1 MGKWYRMQKQV
12 MLAAMLLCSLDGAY
26 SSHHPQDFL
35 NNVRGQ
41 HDEGM
46 QIAQHFCANC
56 HAAKPLIPVGAP
68 RMGIDADWSPRIKQ
82 GLAAI
87 VQHTEE
93 GMNAMPPRGGCFECS
108 DKQLLLAILALMPE
122 KEQRRLNKML
132 KELN

>member
-1 MGKWYRMQKQV
+1 MVKWFLMQKQV
-12 MLAAMLLCSLDGAY
+12 ILAAMLLFAVAGAY
-26 SSHHPQDFL
+26 SSHRPQDFL

-41 HDEGM
+41 QDEGR

-68 RMGIDADWSPRIKQ
+68 RIGIEADWAPRIKQ
-82 GLAAI
+82 GIAEM
-87 VQHTEE
+87 VKHTDE

-108 DKQLLLAILALMPE
+108 DQQLLLAILALLPE
-122 KEQRRLNKML
+122 KEQKRLNNTL